1 MGKVKIYLSP
11 SRQPGN
17 LYATGNTNEEK
28 EMVKLSKRI
37 KNILDEEYFCE
48 THLATL
54 SLDIGAEGRPK
65 EAKEKN
71 CDIYLAIHS
80 NAGGKGKASGA
91 VALYHPK
98 RPDSKLLAEYLVME
112 LNSICPIKSNR
123 SEDLVDGMAAF
134 QGKGYGEIRVP
145 AKLGMTPVLME
156 TNFHDHPAISEWM
169 TINTETMAR
178 AYVKAL
184 VRFLG
189 LPVSTQ
195 AAETVKEEDSEKLY
209 RVQVGAFRKKENAEI
224 LALRLLNEG
233 FEGFIK
239 FC

>member
-1 MGKVKIYLSP
+1 MGKMKIYLSP

-28 EMVKLSKRI
+28 EMVEVSRRI
-37 KNILDEEYFCE
+37 RSILLEEYVCE
-48 THLATL
+48 VYLATL

-65 EAKEKN
+65 EAKDKN

-112 LNSICPIKSNR
+112 LNSICPFKSNR
-123 SEDLVDGMAAF
+123 SQDLVDGMAAF
-134 QGKGYGEIRVP
+134 NGHGYGEIRVP

-156 TNFHDHPAISEWM
+156 TNFHDHPGISKWIIENKES
-169 TINTETMAR
+169 IAR
-178 AYVKAL
+178 AYVHAL
-184 VRFLG
+184 ARFLG
-189 LPVSTQ
+189 LQTKTKG
-195 AAETVKEEDSEKLY
+195 AETVKEEDSEKLY

-224 LALRLLNEG
+224 LALRLLSEG
-233 FEGFIK
+233 FEGFISYS
-239 FC
+239 